1 MHMVVRVAVAI
12 LMATWFLLFAVPI
25 PANVLNVGNV
35 TGMAVCAVV
44 FAYMLFFKT
53 ANCWIAQLWQHR
65 AWKCVLIILAVLVV
79 VAIVLAIVITVCM
92 LSASANQSDG
102 SVTVV
107 VLGCKVN
114 GETPSLTLRDRL
126 DAATAY
132 LNAHPEVNCVV
143 SGGQGEDEAI
153 SEAECMKRYLL
164 AKGIAEDRIYMED
177 RSTSTRENLLFS
189 QQVIAQNGLEPAI
202 AIVTNEYHQYRSAQI
217 AKALNMTAYAVP
229 AKTPIWLFPTYY
241 VREMLA
247 ILYEWIF

>member
-1 MHMVVRVAVAI
+1 MHTVVQVVVAI
-12 LMATWFLLFAVPI
+12 LAAIGFLLFAIPI
-25 PANVLNVGNV
+25 PANILNIGNV

-44 FAYMLFFKT
+44 FAYIVFLKT
-53 ANCWIAQLWQHR
+53 VNCWITQLWRHT

-92 LSASANQSDG
+92 FSASAHQSDG
-102 SVTVV
+102 NVTVV